1 MTKTEV
7 LHFMKKIKSY
17 YQNFAIE
24 DYILDEWYDRLKPY
38 SIEDVYKKLDEH
50 LKGEYKNEIPKLH
63 FITRYLKTPTE
74 KVAAERILIKCA
86 YCGEVIELE
95 KHDRHLARH
104 NSIAYIKRNEG
115 RIGKDFNEEKMYN
128 LTEVEFDRLYK
139 RFLESLYVVS
149 IDGKEKDILEKII
162 CVRGVKGEL

>member
-38 SIEDVYKKLDEH
+38 NIEDVYKKLDEH
-50 LKGEYKNEIPKLH
+50 LTGKYQNDIPKLH
-63 FITRYLKTPTE
+63 FITRYLKTPKE
-74 KVAAERILIKCA
+74 KYQEQNIIVRCSV
-86 YCGEVIELE
+86 CNELVE
-95 KHDRHLARH
+95 LQRHDRHLARH
-104 NSIAYIKRNEG
+104 NSIFYIKKNEH
-115 RIGKDFNEEKMYN
+115 RIGKTFDETKMQD

-139 RFLESLYVVS
+139 KFLEELYVVS
-149 IDGKEKDILEKII
+149 TNEPEKERIEKVIF
-162 CVRGVKGEL
+162 VR